1 MRREVAVLIVGAA
14 LLGACAQPGDVDGS
28 GSGAPPDP
36 PLAAEPEDIVFQ
48 VTTGGGF
55 VDLDVHLTTMPS
67 LTVYGDGRALV
78 VDPGQ
83 GWSPG
88 DMLPVAAGR
97 VDDGEMDALVGA
109 AQSSGLFDGDVP
121 DFGTPAIT
129 DVGGTTVTFD
139 DGHGAAVTVDA
150 YALDEYG
157 DDYSHEGNLDDA
169 QRERRRALRG
179 LITAAEEAVDDTT
192 PYQPDR
198 LRVFDMTGHG
208 SFSDDSP
215 DGSAVDWPGPDFDAL
230 FADTADADDDDFD
243 PPCAAVQ
250 GADATAVA
258 DAAAGRATG
267 TRWRDGSGDVRALV
281 LRPLLPGEPDCLPPD

>member
-1 MRREVAVLIVGAA
+1 MRREAAILIVALA
-14 LLGACAQPGDVDGS
+14 LLGACAQRGDVDGP
-28 GSGAPPDP
+28 GSGPPADP
-36 PLAAEPEDIVFQ
+36 PLAAEAEDIVFQ

-55 VDLDVHLTTMPS
+55 VALDVHLTTMPS

-78 VDPGQ
+78 AEPGQ

-88 DMLPVAAGR
+88 DMVPVAEGR

-121 DFGTPAIT
+121 DFGSPAIT

-139 DGHGAAVTVDA
+139 DGHGAAATVDA

-157 DDYSHEGNLDDA
+157 DDYSHESNLDDG

-179 LITAAEEAVDDTT
+179 LITAAEDAVDATT
-192 PYQPDR
+192 PYRPDR
-198 LRVFDMTGHG
+198 LRVFDMTGYG
-208 SFSDDSP
+208 SISDDSR
-215 DGSAVDWPGPDFDAL
+215 DGSAADWLGPDFAAL
-230 FADTADADDDDFD
+230 FADADDADDDDFD
-243 PPCAAVQ
+243 PPCAVVD
-250 GADATAVA
+250 GADVTAVA

-267 TRWRDGSGDVRALV
+267 TRWRDASGDVRPLV
-281 LRPLLPGEPDCLPPD
+281 LRPLLPGESDCLQPD